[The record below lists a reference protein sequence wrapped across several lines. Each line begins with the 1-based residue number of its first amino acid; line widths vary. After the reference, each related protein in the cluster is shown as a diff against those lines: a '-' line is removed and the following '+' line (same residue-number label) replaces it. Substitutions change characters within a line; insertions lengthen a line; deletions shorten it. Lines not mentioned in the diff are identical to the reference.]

1 MPLRRRIS
9 LKARAMR
16 LGWFPES
23 MRNVR
28 VLGPPA
34 LALAIIAAG
43 AMLLGTMAQQRPSVS
58 TGTNVGAAK
67 AASMQ
72 IARADVHV
80 ETPYNGADLELN
92 VAITQTQNDCQAP
105 LNTGVC
111 LRYSVVL
118 DEQPVMVGYGVVP
131 LRTVHVTPSGITI
144 RVDTSK
150 VPDFNNVV
158 GSGGL
163 IVMNWQTASPMAKAN
178 VPYKAAAQG
187 GIGRYTV
194 PSTAASAG
202 ASNAASNAA
211 SNGVIATIIMR

>member
-9 LKARAMR
+9 LIAQRIR
-16 LGWFPES
+16 LGWRS
-23 MRNVR
+23 DSVRNVR

-43 AMLLGTMAQQRPSVS
+43 AILLGAMAQQRSS
-58 TGTNVGAAK
+58 TGVNAGAAK

-72 IARADVHV
+72 IARADAHS
-80 ETPYNGADLELN
+80 ETLYNGGDLELN
-92 VAITQTQNDCQAP
+92 MAITQTQNDCQAP
-105 LNTGVC
+105 LNNGVC

-144 RVDTSK
+144 TVDTSK
-150 VPDFNNVV
+150 VPGFVNVV
-158 GSGGL
+158 GSGGM
-163 IVMNWQTASPMAKAN
+163 IVMNWKTSSSMAKAN

-187 GIGRYTV
+187 SIGRYSL
-194 PSTAASAG
+194 PSNSVSSGATAKAPADANS
-202 ASNAASNAA
+202 
-211 SNGVIATIIMR
+211 GVIATIIMR